1 MSRDV
6 INVTN
11 ESAVAVVTK
20 SRTEETEKLPR
31 LGEAVFS
38 PRSVSVMILD
48 FAYVRF
54 EIKKISK
61 KIFDK
66 SDSGNSNQSNF
77 DFFEISNFIK
87 NSTTW

>member
-6 INVTN
+6 INVTDK
-11 ESAVAVVTK
+11 STVAVVTK

-38 PRSVSVMILD
+38 SRSVSVMILD

-54 EIKKISK
+54 EIK
-61 KIFDK
+61 
-66 SDSGNSNQSNF
+66 NF
-77 DFFEISNFIK
+77 
-87 NSTTW
+87 